1 MGYSVSVNTSNT
13 TNLII
18 KRFGK
23 YTDNVKEILDFL
35 ISEQDNY
42 DECFVVYSGRDLYND
57 IIKFYFHESDT
68 PIIYD
73 FQNLRMF
80 KAINTTWGIKRILK
94 KVIKQMKPNNKY
106 LILIHTP
113 VLITPFDMSLN
124 ILDLKSG
131 LTIYINTYN
140 KKHM

>member
-1 MGYSVSVNTSNT
+1 MTDDVSVDTSNT

-42 DECFVVYSGRDLYND
+42 DECFVVYSGQDLYND

-73 FQNLRMF
+73 FQNLRTF
-80 KAINTTWGIKRILK
+80 KAINTEWGIKHTLK

-113 VLITPFDMSLN
+113 VLITPFNIPLN
-124 ILDLKSG
+124 ILDLRSG
-131 LTIYINTYN
+131 LTIYINRYN